1 MAGIFKTGSLRAAV
15 LTIGLAGCA
24 AAQRH
29 ELGLTLGSVLAQDR
43 GPAATSLNLG
53 SGTAL
58 QVDYAHQIV
67 RGNRYVALYGDIVF
81 MANPQRV
88 VASTIRTAI
97 RDVASLYLVP
107 GVKIKFVPDGKVS
120 PWFSIGAGY
129 SLYEH
134 ATSLLS
140 GAVSPVGR
148 HLNRGTIG
156 YGGGLDWKVWRNI
169 SLRAEARDFYS
180 GPPAY
185 NVAGTAGGQHN
196 QVAGGGIVLRFK

>member
-1 MAGIFKTGSLRAAV
+1 MVGIFATGSFRIAV
-15 LTIGLAGCA
+15 LSIGAAGCA

-29 ELGLTLGSVLAQDR
+29 ELGLTIGSVLSQDR
-43 GPAATSLNLG
+43 GAVASSLNLG

-58 QVDYAHQIV
+58 QVDYAHQTGK
-67 RGNRYVALYGDIVF
+67 GNRYVALYGDIVF

-88 VASTIRTAI
+88 VASTIKSAI
-97 RDVASLYLVP
+97 RDVASLYVVP
-107 GVKIKFVPDGKVS
+107 GVRIKFVPEGKVS

-134 ATSLLS
+134 STSLLS
-140 GAVSPVGR
+140 GILSPVGR
-148 HLNRGTIG
+148 YVNRGTIA
-156 YGGGLDWKVWRNI
+156 YGGGLDWKLWRNV

-180 GPPAY
+180 GSPNY
-185 NVAGTAGGQHN
+185 NVAGTGGGQHN